1 MDDISVDNI
10 IEIHEY
16 AILRFGGLPG
26 TRDKATLEYLIFELG
41 KEEDPIKKA
50 ALVLHTIA
58 TRHPFMDGNMRTAF
72 MAANNQISQYG
83 YLIKTSN
90 GEVFQFVVLVADNQ
104 KTLKDVEKWI
114 RRYLMAI

>member
-1 MDDISVDNI
+1 MDDITVDNI

-26 TRDKATLEYLIFELG
+26 TRDMAPLQNLISELG
-41 KEEDPIKKA
+41 KEEDPVRKA
-50 ALVLHTIA
+50 ALVLHAIA
-58 TRHPFMDGNMRTAF
+58 TRLPFADGNKRTAF

-90 GEVFQFVVLVADNQ
+90 EEVFQFVVLVADNQ
-104 KTLKDVEKWI
+104 KTQKDVEKWI
-114 RRYLMAI
+114 RRYLLAI